1 MIRNLNYN
9 IRVVE
14 TQMNTDITRVK
25 KDADI
30 PIINHV
36 YTLLFIVGGN
46 YRLLLLVL
54 VLVMIFK
61 IFEYFVSQICNK

>member
-9 IRVVE
+9 IRVYQ
-14 TQMNTDITRVK
+14 TQMYTDITRN
-25 KDADI
+25 DADI

-46 YRLLLLVL
+46 YRL
-54 VLVMIFK
+54 FW
-61 IFEYFVSQICNK
+61 F

>member
-9 IRVVE
+9 IRVYQ
-14 TQMNTDITRVK
+14 TQMYTDITRN
-25 KDADI
+25 DADI

-36 YTLLFIVGGN
+36 YTLLFIVGGKH
-46 YRLLLLVL
+46 RLLLLVL